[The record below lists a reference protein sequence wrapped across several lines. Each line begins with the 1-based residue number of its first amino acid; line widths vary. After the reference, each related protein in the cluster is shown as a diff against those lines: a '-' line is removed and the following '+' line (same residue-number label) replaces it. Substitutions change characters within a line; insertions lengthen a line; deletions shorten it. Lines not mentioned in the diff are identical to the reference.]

1 MRRQEEPQ
9 AILLRG
15 PEVAELLGISRAKAY
30 RLMQNREL
38 PVVTFGS
45 AVRVPRAALEA
56 AIRARTEGGAAA
68 GPPPEA
74 DSD

>member
-1 MRRQEEPQ
+1 
-9 AILLRG
+9 
-15 PEVAELLGISRAKAY
+15 
-30 RLMQNREL
+30 MQNREL